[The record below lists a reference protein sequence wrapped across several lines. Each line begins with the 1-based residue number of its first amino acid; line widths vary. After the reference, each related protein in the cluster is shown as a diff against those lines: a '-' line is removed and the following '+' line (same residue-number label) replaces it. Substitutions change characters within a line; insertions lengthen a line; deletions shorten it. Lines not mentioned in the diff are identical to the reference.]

1 MLELKKIRILFDF
14 ITIFFVGISLFPSD
28 DIENLCKCNTNF
40 ALKLYSELKKDRG
53 NLFFSPYSISQV
65 LTMAYAGAKGETA
78 LEIKKTLSFTL
89 ENHGI
94 YNAIYKLNENLKQAH
109 QNKGADLY
117 LANSLWLQTGY
128 PLLPDYISLLNKYFQ
143 TVITPVDFKG
153 SSQKISKLINLW
165 VEKTT
170 KAKIKNF
177 INSHSIQP
185 DTVLILINAIY
196 FKAKW
201 QNRFDKKQTIDKDF
215 IMLNGQTKFVPFMQ
229 QRAEFGYTEIP
240 LAQILE
246 LPYAGNR
253 LSMLILLPAGNS
265 SLEKLENELSVKNLA
280 VWLSRISNQPV
291 NVTLPRLKITW
302 GTKLLNDNLISLGMR
317 SAFLP
322 GKSDFSA
329 MDGSKTLFI
338 SQVLHK
344 AFIEVNESGSEA
356 AAASAVT
363 MKRNASRG
371 IEFNA
376 DHPFLFLIFDR
387 ATNSILFIG
396 RVTNPE

>member
-1 MLELKKIRILFDF
+1 
-14 ITIFFVGISLFPSD
+14 
-28 DIENLCKCNTNF
+28 
-40 ALKLYSELKKDRG
+40 
-53 NLFFSPYSISQV
+53 
-65 LTMAYAGAKGETA
+65 
-78 LEIKKTLSFTL
+78 
-89 ENHGI
+89 
-94 YNAIYKLNENLKQAH
+94 
-109 QNKGADLY
+109 
-117 LANSLWLQTGY
+117 
-128 PLLPDYISLLNKYFQ
+128 
-143 TVITPVDFKG
+143 
-153 SSQKISKLINLW
+153 
-165 VEKTT
+165 
-170 KAKIKNF
+170 
-177 INSHSIQP
+177 
-185 DTVLILINAIY
+185 
-196 FKAKW
+196 
-201 QNRFDKKQTIDKDF
+201 
-215 IMLNGQTKFVPFMQ
+215 MQ